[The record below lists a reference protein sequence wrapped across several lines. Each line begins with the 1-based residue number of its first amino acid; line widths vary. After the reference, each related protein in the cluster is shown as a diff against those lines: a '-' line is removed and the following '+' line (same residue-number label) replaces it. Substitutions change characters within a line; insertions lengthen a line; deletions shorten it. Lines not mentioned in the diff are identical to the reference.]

1 MLTFTAL
8 LQRFDQKGEKT
19 GRATLGW
26 TYIEIPIDVSE
37 ALKPG
42 QRTSFRVKGT
52 LDSFSIKAVALLPMG
67 DGTFIFVVNAA
78 MRRGIRKEAGSR
90 VQVQLAFDDDPQLES
105 ADFLAC
111 LEDDS
116 CALEFFDTLPKG
128 HQNYFSR
135 WIESAKTI
143 ETKANRIAKAV
154 NGLSMR
160 LGYGEMIRY
169 YKNRVI

>member
-1 MLTFTAL
+1 MQLFTAL
-8 LQRFDQKGEKT
+8 LEKFGSKGEKT
-19 GRATLGW
+19 GW
-26 TYIEIPIDVSE
+26 TYFIIPPDVSDV
-37 ALKPG
+37 LRPG
-42 QRTSFRVKGT
+42 QKTSFRVKGT
-52 LDSFSIKAVALLPMG
+52 LDSFAIKAVGLLPMG

-78 MRRGIRKEAGSR
+78 MRRGICKEAGSSI
-90 VQVQLAFDDDPQLES
+90 QVQLAFDDDPQLES

-116 CALEFFDTLPKG
+116 RALEFFDTLPKG

-135 WIESAKTI
+135 WIESAKTVG
-143 ETKANRIAKAV
+143 TKANRIAKAV

-169 YKNRVI
+169 YKDK

>member
-1 MLTFTAL
+1 MQSFTAL
-8 LQRFDQKGEKT
+8 LEKFGSKGEKT
-19 GRATLGW
+19 GW
-26 TYIEIPIDVSE
+26 TYFTVPPDVSDV
-37 ALKPG
+37 LCPG
-42 QRTSFRVKGT
+42 QKTSFRVLGT
-52 LDSFSIKAVALLPMG
+52 LDSFPVKAIALLPMG
-67 DGTFIFVVNAA
+67 DGTFIFVVNAD

-111 LEDDS
+111 LDDDS
-116 CALEFFDTLPKG
+116 VALAFFNTLPKG

-135 WIESAKTI
+135 WIESAKTM

-154 NGLSMR
+154 HGLSMR

-169 YKNRVI
+169 YKNRAT

>member
-1 MLTFTAL
+1 MQSFTAL
-8 LQRFDQKGEKT
+8 LEKFGSKGEKT
-19 GRATLGW
+19 GW
-26 TYIEIPIDVSE
+26 TYFIVPPDVSDV
-37 ALKPG
+37 LCPG
-42 QRTSFRVKGT
+42 QKTSFRVKGT
-52 LDSFSIKAVALLPMG
+52 LDSFSINAVALLPMG

-78 MRRGIRKEAGSR
+78 MRRDIRKEAGSR
-90 VQVQLAFDDDPQLES
+90 VQVELAFDDDLQLES

-116 CALEFFDTLPKG
+116 RALEFFDTLPKG

-135 WIESAKTI
+135 WIESAKTVG
-143 ETKANRIAKAV
+143 TKANRIAKAV

-169 YKNRVI
+169 YKDK